1 MENYT
6 LSTNET
12 ILYRGK
18 ATMLHD
24 GKTGKKETKNV
35 DLLLTNLNIVLFE
48 ETKKLFKTVSETTTY
63 SVSDVK
69 IYDETV
75 QIIRRKSVVDIYLNC
90 GELFLD
96 FEKEKEAKLF
106 CDQALKLVSGNSK
119 LVRSVKKAR
128 KAIKETNDALDI
140 DVIDIAKKTAAIACT
155 ATVNVASLED
165 AGKKTKIF
173 GKIAETFLPASKK
186 KQSQEMLN
194 ESSDE
199 TEVKVTSEV

>member
-12 ILYRGK
+12 ILYRGS

-69 IYDETV
+69 IYDETIQV
-75 QIIRRKSVVDIYLNC
+75 IRRKSVVDIYLNC

-106 CDQALKLVSGNSK
+106 CDQALKLISGNSK

-128 KAIKETNDALDI
+128 KAIKETNEALDI

-194 ESSDE
+194 ESNDE

>member
-48 ETKKLFKTVSETTTY
+48 ETKRLFKTVSETTTY

-69 IYDETV
+69 IYDETIQV
-75 QIIRRKSVVDIYLNC
+75 IRRKSVVDIYLNC

-106 CDQALKLVSGNSK
+106 CDQALKLISGNSK
-119 LVRSVKKAR
+119 LVRSVQKAR
-128 KAIKETNDALDI
+128 KAIKETNEALDI
-140 DVIDIAKKTAAIACT
+140 DVIDIAKKTASLACA
-155 ATVNVASLED
+155 ATVNVASVEN
-165 AGKKTKIF
+165 AGKKTKIL